1 MDFAAA
7 MVLAGMI
14 SFVPPTI
21 VLYLVLSPALSKQE
35 RRYTAWSFAIILILE
50 TILYLYFFHIG
61 IFKMEWLSFKKM
73 LLTYWPPLLLATFII
88 SQPCFYQNLFVAG
101 MEGLYISFLH
111 TTCMSVTMVFITKGE
126 FLDYCVL
133 YLFAYSL
140 VYVISAPL
148 LLKFFRD
155 LFFKYRTFSMLAF
168 WKYAAWIPILIST
181 YSAVLALRPGPLPE
195 DNMISRVF
203 QALSGIFMAVI
214 MYTGTRQM
222 SHQVHTQQKS
232 HLLGAQMEAL
242 SDYTGL
248 LQEMQKR
255 MSIFRHDSRHQL
267 RLLSELIG
275 QGDEK
280 AALAFLKSIDTEL
293 AQTQLQQW
301 TKNKAINTAVTPGLE
316 KLKIAGAKIIADLP
330 FPQSLPFEID
340 LGHILAKALNLSAQ
354 ILLSLPKDQRLLII
368 GATPIHQGLL
378 VYVKH
383 QVPPEIP
390 DNKPDLL
397 REELYGQLVPD
408 LNAFSLTYEATFRYD
423 LHEHLASLYITIPY
437 QMDGK

>member
-1 MDFAAA
+1 MDFATA

-21 VLYLVLSPALSKQE
+21 VLYLALSPALSKQE

-88 SQPCFYQNLFVAG
+88 SQPYFYQNLFVAG

-155 LFFKYRTFSMLAF
+155 LFFKYRTFSMLVF

-232 HLLGAQMEAL
+232 HLLGAQMKAL

-267 RLLSELIG
+267 RLLSELIQ
-275 QGDEK
+275 QGDDE
-280 AALAFLKSIDTEL
+280 AALTFLDTLHTEL
-293 AQTQLQQW
+293 QETQLQKW
-301 TKNKAINTAVTPGLE
+301 TKNKFINTAVSPGLE
-316 KLKIAGAKIIADLP
+316 RMRRAGFDVTVSLP
-330 FPQSLPFEID
+330 LPQSLPFEID
-340 LGHILAKALNLSAQ
+340 WGQSHPDFRTGPRKAARRS
-354 ILLSLPKDQRLLII
+354 P
-368 GATPIHQGLL
+368 HF
-378 VYVKH
+378 
-383 QVPPEIP
+383 
-390 DNKPDLL
+390 
-397 REELYGQLVPD
+397 LYGQPPNARQPD
-408 LNAFSLTYEATFRYD
+408 YHRQTLDCRRRCCRGYRLPAVRAVWPDCPGPQCFFYSLRRILPLRPERTQGQPVLD
-423 LHEHLASLYITIPY
+423 HSLF
-437 QMDGK
+437 

>member
-1 MDFAAA
+1 MDFAVAR
-7 MVLAGMI
+7 VLAGMI

-21 VLYLVLSPALSKQE
+21 VLYLALSPALSKQE

-88 SQPCFYQNLFVAG
+88 SQPYFYQNLFVAG

-203 QALSGIFMAVI
+203 QALLGISMAVI

-232 HLLGAQMEAL
+232 HLLGAQMKAL

-267 RLLSELIG
+267 RLLSELIQ
-275 QGDEK
+275 QGDDE
-280 AALAFLKSIDTEL
+280 AALTFLDTLHTEL
-293 AQTQLQQW
+293 QETQLQKW
-301 TKNKAINTAVTPGLE
+301 TKNKFINTAVSPGLE
-316 KLKIAGAKIIADLP
+316 RMRRAGFDVTVSLP
-330 FPQSLPFEID
+330 LPQSLPFEID
-340 LGHILAKALNLSAQ
+340 LGSLMAKAIQ
-354 ILLSLPKDQRLLII
+354 ISEQALEKQPEDHRIFFMGSHRTYDSLII
-368 GATPIHQGLL
+368 I
-378 VYVKH
+378 VKH
-383 QVPPEIP
+383 WIAE
-390 DNKPDLL
+390 DDAAEDTDFL
-397 REELYGQLVPD
+397 RYEPYGQIVPA
-408 LNAFSLTYEATFRYD
+408 LNAFSTAYDASFRYD
-423 LHEHLASLYITIPY
+423 LKEHMVSLYLTIPY
-437 QMDGK
+437 SD